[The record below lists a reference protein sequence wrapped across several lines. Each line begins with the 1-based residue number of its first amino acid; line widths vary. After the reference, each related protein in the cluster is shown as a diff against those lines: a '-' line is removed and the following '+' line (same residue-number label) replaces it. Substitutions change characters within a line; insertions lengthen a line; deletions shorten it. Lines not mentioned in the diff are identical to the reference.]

1 MFLTNIGN
9 EYSLKRKNKNSFQL
23 CIDYTRNKYILG
35 IIPVATDSLLYL
47 IIMFII
53 GYLQA
58 YYSFIS

>member
-35 IIPVATDSLLYL
+35 IIPIATDSLLYL
-47 IIMFII
+47 IIKFII
-53 GYLQA
+53 GYL
-58 YYSFIS
+58 